1 MSTQRFHEQVWPLR
15 DRLYRTALRLLGEQA
30 AAEDMVQESL
40 IKIWEK
46 RHDLSAVKQPTAWC
60 LRIVSNRCIDW
71 LRSQKRH
78 PSTELAAAERMVDQQ
93 PNPQELLENHDKQAI
108 VVAALSA
115 LSPQRR
121 QVVELR
127 EIEGLTYQEIA
138 DILGISL
145 DQVRTDLHRGRL
157 QLRNLLQ
164 TEKGNSTA

>member
-1 MSTQRFHEQVWPLR
+1 MSTQRFYEQVWPLR
-15 DRLYRTALRLLGEQA
+15 DRLYRTALRLLGEPA
-30 AAEDMVQESL
+30 TAEDMVQESL

-46 RHDLSAVKQPTAWC
+46 RHDLPEVKQPAAWC
-60 LRIVSNRCIDW
+60 TRIVNNRCIDW

-78 PSTELAAAERMVDQQ
+78 PSMELSAAQMMADQQ
-93 PNPQELLENHDKQAI
+93 PNPQELLEKNDNKTI
-108 VVAALSA
+108 VTAALSA

-127 EIEGLTYQEIA
+127 EIEGLAYQEIA

-157 QLRNLLQ
+157 QLRKLLQ
-164 TEKGNSTA
+164 TEKTAQ